1 MVTAPMARA
10 IRSALQLLPFKGYKM
25 TYYDKQISALLKDAP
40 AAIKIQNEGGHTNWL
55 NVTPEQIKAILAI
68 LNKGK

>member
-1 MVTAPMARA
+1 MAIA
-10 IRSALQLLPFKGYKM
+10 QTVKATHFALQLQQFKGYKM
-25 TYYDKQISALLKDAP
+25 TYYDKQITALLKDAP

-68 LNKGK
+68 LNKGA